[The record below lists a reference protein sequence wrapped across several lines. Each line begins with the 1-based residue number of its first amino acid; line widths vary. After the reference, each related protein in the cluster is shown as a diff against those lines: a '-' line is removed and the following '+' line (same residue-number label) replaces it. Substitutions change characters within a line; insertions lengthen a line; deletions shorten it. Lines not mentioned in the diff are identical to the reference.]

1 MADRLES
8 EEVEQEAQWRT
19 AGDRIQTLLDASA
32 ASGAVA
38 HERAEQLVR
47 EVTDLYGA
55 GLDRM
60 MRLAVSANPELA
72 EAFTDD
78 QLVASLLLVHDL
90 HPHGVERRVSDALD
104 SVRPYLGSHG
114 GDVHLIEVADGP
126 DGGIVRL
133 QFSGS
138 CKTCPS
144 SSVTLELAVEDAIR
158 AAAPEVESIEVV
170 AAEQPKSASVISPE
184 SLMNRLHTN
193 GADGHSKPVWHEVP
207 GRGRPGARG
216 GGRFQGRRHHGTG
229 VPGRRGPLRLPGPVR
244 QLRRLARR
252 GGVAQGHA
260 IQPAPCCDVPTAE
273 HTSTSYMPDAASTG
287 PATARC
293 TWSRSPCWS
302 ATGCC
307 RWRSHP
313 MSRLREERMRRKESR
328 DRRHLRRA
336 GPHPG

>member
-8 EEVEQEAQWRT
+8 EEVEREAQWRT

-55 GLDRM
+55 GLERM

-72 EAFTDD
+72 ETFADD

-90 HPHGVERRVSDALD
+90 HPHGIERRISDALD

-126 DGGIVRL
+126 EGGIVRL

-138 CKTCPS
+138 CKSCPS

-158 AAAPEVESIEVV
+158 AAAPEVDSIEVI
-170 AAEQPKSASVISPE
+170 AAEQPKPASASVIAPE
-184 SLMNRLHTN
+184 SLMTRLHTN
-193 GADGHSKPVWHEVP
+193 GHSKPVWHEVP
-207 GRGRPGARG
+207 DVAGLAPGQVGGFSVDGITVVACRVGEDFFAYRDRCGNCGESLAGAALHKVMASNQPVLRCPRCRAHFDVVHAGRCVDGAGESAAHLEPVPLLERN
-216 GGRFQGRRHHGTG
+216 G
-229 VPGRRGPLRLPGPVR
+229 VLSIA
-244 QLRRLARR
+244 LA
-252 GGVAQGHA
+252 AQG
-260 IQPAPCCDVPTAE
+260 V
-273 HTSTSYMPDAASTG
+273 S
-287 PATARC
+287 
-293 TWSRSPCWS
+293 
-302 ATGCC
+302 
-307 RWRSHP
+307 
-313 MSRLREERMRRKESR
+313 
-328 DRRHLRRA
+328 
-336 GPHPG
+336 